1 MNIRCNGCFEE
12 YDVKFQ
18 ICPHCGYTA
27 DGPATEVYCLLPG
40 TVLMDRY
47 IVGSVVG
54 LGGFGIIYKAWD
66 KKLDTVIAI
75 KEFFPTRLI
84 KRNAD
89 GRTVSL
95 LSESRREEFEH
106 CLDRF
111 LMEARNLARFNKHPN
126 IVNLFE
132 FFELNGTAYIVME
145 YLDGVN
151 LDQYIQHVSSDLDCE
166 TAMEIALCVCS
177 AIKDIHAEK
186 IVHRDISPE
195 NIIICRN
202 GTVKVIDL
210 GAAYFGQ
217 EDMTPDDIVIK
228 PGYAP
233 PEQYNMVSAQGPEMD
248 IYAIGAV
255 MYFMLTGLRPTE
267 STDRKENDTLEA
279 PSGVKSAVPEFLD
292 GIVMKSMAV
301 DRRFR
306 YRSVD
311 HLVDALQ
318 NGKSPRTMEQEIR
331 IKEIIGYVSIMAVCV
346 FVAVFALLVLL
357 RAERGMIYPAQTITV
372 WCVSD
377 GDVSA
382 AGIQDAV
389 NDFCNE
395 HPEVVVEMEFI
406 SGSEYADR
414 FALAL
419 SSGDVP
425 DIYDSVQLG
434 DLFAGQGTENI
445 FAQIALE
452 PEDLLFA
459 EDYDSCYPKGDSIPT
474 GFAVPVVYVNTALV
488 EELPAEISSADDLV
502 SLISSTADGAQYCA
516 YDTSAEE
523 ILAGTFGE
531 EWENF
536 RNTYITA
543 DYGSF
548 SAGLCPVYLSDTSR
562 YNVLLSQMPGMF
574 RVVKISTDRVFGRF
588 TGAWSISSL
597 ASEDEQTCAIGL
609 ISYMCSDSGQDSM
622 HIRNA
627 GGSLPVS
634 RQAYSEYRDVYIEL
648 SSVLNENAEYAFLC
662 GK

>member
-1 MNIRCNGCFEE
+1 
-12 YDVKFQ
+12 
-18 ICPHCGYTA
+18 
-27 DGPATEVYCLLPG
+27 
-40 TVLMDRY
+40 
-47 IVGSVVG
+47 
-54 LGGFGIIYKAWD
+54 
-66 KKLDTVIAI
+66 
-75 KEFFPTRLI
+75 
-84 KRNAD
+84 
-89 GRTVSL
+89 
-95 LSESRREEFEH
+95 
-106 CLDRF
+106 
-111 LMEARNLARFNKHPN
+111 
-126 IVNLFE
+126 
-132 FFELNGTAYIVME
+132 
-145 YLDGVN
+145 
-151 LDQYIQHVSSDLDCE
+151 
-166 TAMEIALCVCS
+166 
-177 AIKDIHAEK
+177 
-186 IVHRDISPE
+186 
-195 NIIICRN
+195 
-202 GTVKVIDL
+202 
-210 GAAYFGQ
+210 
-217 EDMTPDDIVIK
+217 
-228 PGYAP
+228 
-233 PEQYNMVSAQGPEMD
+233 
-248 IYAIGAV
+248 
-255 MYFMLTGLRPTE
+255 
-267 STDRKENDTLEA
+267 
-279 PSGVKSAVPEFLD
+279 
-292 GIVMKSMAV
+292 
-301 DRRFR
+301 
-306 YRSVD
+306 
-311 HLVDALQ
+311 
-318 NGKSPRTMEQEIR
+318 
-331 IKEIIGYVSIMAVCV
+331 
-346 FVAVFALLVLL
+346 
-357 RAERGMIYPAQTITV
+357 
-372 WCVSD
+372 
-377 GDVSA
+377 
-382 AGIQDAV
+382 
-389 NDFCNE
+389 
-395 HPEVVVEMEFI
+395 VVEMEFI